1 MKRSLLLVVLLYAL
15 PLFLA
20 AENRSPD
27 QGTIVRM
34 RMTDCMAQ
42 HHAFMNAMSGAAQAP
57 SADQCPEYVLVTDKV
72 VYVIV
77 GKTSDQLVPLA
88 ETTRFHFQNN
98 EVLIR
103 VDDARRESRFH
114 VKEMAMRAEW
124 DRHQK
129 LVDAEAEAAA
139 VMHRHMEGAV
149 MLEARQ

>member
-1 MKRSLLLVVLLYAL
+1 MKRSLLVVLICAL
-15 PLFLA
+15 PVLLV
-20 AENRSPD
+20 AENRSQD

-57 SADQCPEYVLVTDKV
+57 SGDQCPEYVLVTDKV
-72 VYVIV
+72 VYV
-77 GKTSDQLVPLA
+77 
-88 ETTRFHFQNN
+88 FHFQNN
-98 EVLIR
+98 EVLVR
-103 VDDARRESRFH
+103 VDDARRESHFH

>member
-1 MKRSLLLVVLLYAL
+1 MKRSLLLAVLCCAL
-15 PLFLA
+15 PPFLI
-20 AENRSPD
+20 AENRGLE

-34 RMTDCMAQ
+34 RMTDCVGQ

-57 SADQCPEYVLVTDKV
+57 SGDQCPEYVLVTDRV

-114 VKEMAMRAEW
+114 VKEMALRAEW
-124 DRHQK
+124 DRNQK
-129 LVDAEAEAAA
+129 LVEAEAEATAN
-139 VMHRHMEGAV
+139 MHRHMEGAV